1 MSLNAIST
9 ATAGLAATQAAINVV
24 SQNVA
29 NAGTAGYVKRTLS
42 TVATG
47 PNNSGVA
54 VGHDHPQLRR
64 CGPEA
69 APAGDLRGRLHQH
82 QVRTSPPNSMRSTGR
97 RAVRPRSTG
106 TLNTFTES
114 LQELA
119 ANPTSAAAR
128 TTVLGN
134 ASALASLINSS
145 AGTVQNL
152 RTGIE
157 SQLGTDTTCREHDPV
172 QHREA

>member
-9 ATAGLAATQAAINVV
+9 SSAGLAATQAAINIV

-47 PNNSGVA
+47 TNNSGVA
-54 VGHDHPQLRR
+54 AGTITRSFDAAALNQLRLETS
-64 CGPEA
+64 GA
-69 APAGDLRGRLHQH
+69 AYTGTKSGIAAQLDALYGVPGSS
-82 QVRTSPPNSMRSTGR
+82 TSLD
-97 RAVRPRSTG
+97 G
-106 TLNTFTES
+106 TLNTFTQS

-128 TTVLGN
+128 TTV
-134 ASALASLINSS
+134 
-145 AGTVQNL
+145 
-152 RTGIE
+152 
-157 SQLGTDTTCREHDPV
+157 
-172 QHREA
+172 